1 MKKKQVSVLFLLI
14 FYIIAGLTAAA
25 VLFFIGTGKKKQQA
39 YSPSSIEAAEKE
51 VIIEKEEEPVIE
63 EVMEAVHYYKFITT
77 NKITKLNVRSAP
89 GLMSPV
95 INSFSP
101 SSSGY
106 VIEMGDG
113 WTKVKTDTV
122 EGYCSNLYLD
132 FIEISQEEHP
142 YF

>member
-14 FYIIAGLTAAA
+14 FYIVVGLTAAA
-25 VLFFIGTGKKKQQA
+25 LLFFIGTGKKKQQA

-51 VIIEKEEEPVIE
+51 VIIVKEEEPVVE
-63 EVMEAVHYYKFITT
+63 EVIDVVHYYKFITT

-95 INSFSP
+95 IASFPP

-106 VIEMGDG
+106 VLEKGDD
-113 WTKVKTDTV
+113 WTKIKTDTI